1 MVLSPLRRFPQVP
14 TRRLSH
20 AEHGLAERYAA
31 LVRVA
36 YLVLPPSVGR
46 HRRVLLAHSLVQ
58 RIPPVAAP
66 DVPAPRGGGD
76 GASKGSRSLYVPVLR
91 EVLALYRRPPG
102 WPGRF
107 PTPRM
112 LLSRLPV
119 VLGLRLLPRVGGAD
133 ELALSQAL
141 SELSATAR
149 AAFALLRVERLTE
162 AEAREILEAAGFGDV
177 EAEFRSALRLDATLD
192 IRVTGVLTSEE
203 FDPCT
208 VRARPSD
215 LLRRRR
221 RVHLAGAAVLAA
233 LITAVALLVSGGVP
247 TAPGAHRPPRTPPAV
262 GPVVQVAP
270 DAWAATSRVDFT
282 AWPARG
288 EAVHDRALLRRA
300 LAAWAGDDDAARVT
314 RAAGTLAG
322 PPLGTPHLLYAG
334 PVDGRTVVLL
344 HDGQRLALYGESA
357 RPGSRSL
364 VLARVDD
371 ADVTTAA
378 AVALSARGGA
388 VRYLLA
394 PWVAEPRTRDLMR
407 PNVPARRL
415 GVFPD
420 GLTVPVP
427 LFAAGDGCGRRTV
440 LQLRSSS
447 RIAEHHAF
455 LLAGLGDMTPLHL
468 TYTPLPGHG
477 SPSRQPREATG
488 PAALLAWARE
498 GCAIDSLRGA
508 GVRAVNAWDFA
519 EQELPDGAGHGVWTC
534 SRADTWSG
542 PGDVRV
548 TLRVA
553 GAPPGEQARLVSR
566 LRATGACGRFGQR
579 VVVGTHWRSPKG
591 SWFVLAAGSR
601 AVTRLAVTGDVTATA
616 TGSTLA
622 VRAGQRARTSV
633 RAGLAADMQPI
644 DLSGASHR

>member
-1 MVLSPLRRFPQVP
+1 MVLSSLRRFPQVP
-14 TRRLSH
+14 TRRLLH
-20 AEHGLAERYAA
+20 AERYVD
-31 LVRVA
+31 LVRLA

-58 RIPPVAAP
+58 RILPAAAP
-66 DVPAPRGGGD
+66 DVPAPRSGGD
-76 GASKGSRSLYVPVLR
+76 GAPKGSRSLYVPVLR
-91 EVLALYRRPPG
+91 EVLALSRRPPG
-102 WPGRF
+102 RPGRF
-107 PTPRM
+107 PAPRM
-112 LLSRLPV
+112 LLPRLPV
-119 VLGLRLLPRVGGAD
+119 VLGLRLFPRAGGAD
-133 ELALSQAL
+133 ELPLSRAL

-162 AEAREILEAAGFGDV
+162 AEAREILEAAGFGNV
-177 EAEFRSALRLDATLD
+177 EAGLRAALRLDATLD
-192 IRVTGVLTSEE
+192 SGVAAVLTSEE

-221 RVHLAGAAVLAA
+221 RVRLAGGAVPAA
-233 LITAVALLVSGGVP
+233 LITVAALLVSGGVLIAP
-247 TAPGAHRPPRTPPAV
+247 DAGPGARRPPRTAPPD
-262 GPVVQVAP
+262 GTVVQVAP

-282 AWPARG
+282 VWPARG

-300 LAAWAGDDDAARVT
+300 LSAWSGDDDAARVT
-314 RAAGTLAG
+314 RAAGTSAG

-334 PVDGRTVVLL
+334 PVDGRSVVLL
-344 HDGQRLALYGESA
+344 HDGQRLALYSESV

-364 VLARVDD
+364 DLARVDH

-378 AVALSARGGA
+378 AVAVSARGGA

-394 PWVAEPRTRDLMR
+394 PWVAESRTRDLMR

-455 LLAGLGDMTPLHL
+455 LLAGLGDMTPVHL

-498 GCAIDSLRGA
+498 GCAIASLRGT

-519 EQELPDGAGHGVWTC
+519 EQELPDGAGHAVWTC

-542 PGDVRV
+542 PGDVTV
-548 TLRVA
+548 TLRMA
-553 GAPPGEQARLVSR
+553 GAPAGEQARLVSR
-566 LRATGACGRFGQR
+566 LRATGACGRFGQHI
-579 VVVGTHWRSPKG
+579 VVRTRWRSPKG

-633 RAGLAADMQPI
+633 RARLAAGMQPI
-644 DLSGASHR
+644 DLSGVSHP